1 MKTYIF
7 IILFGLVFSV
17 NAQELHHQMISAQ
30 GTSTTTTTGLVVKQ
44 TIGQQSVAGTST
56 EGVIVQQGF
65 QQSFWHKH
73 VATNTPGLSIATYPN
88 PFESVINFQFSELIE
103 SVVQISVFDVQ
114 GRLVF
119 STTLPLT
126 TTLLTIDLPFL
137 SHGEYLVR
145 LSGNKINYFTKII
158 KKL

>member
-1 MKTYIF
+1 MKT
-7 IILFGLVFSV
+7 ILLLLLTISGYS
-17 NAQELHHQMISAQ
+17 QRLHHQMFSSQ
-30 GTSTTTTTGLVVKQ
+30 GGTSRAYEGITVRQ
-44 TIGQQSVAGTST
+44 TIGQQSVTGTKN
-56 EGVIVQQGF
+56 GNVIVQQGF

-126 TTLLTIDLPFL
+126 TTLLTIDLPVL